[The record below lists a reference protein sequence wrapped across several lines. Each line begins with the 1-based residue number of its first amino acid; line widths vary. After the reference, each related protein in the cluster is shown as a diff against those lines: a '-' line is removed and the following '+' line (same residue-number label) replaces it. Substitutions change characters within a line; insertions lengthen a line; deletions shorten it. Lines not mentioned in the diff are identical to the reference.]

1 MASYEASAVSRGDP
15 EAVWSAWTAVASWSA
30 SDHIES
36 ASIDGE
42 FRAGAVVRSKAR
54 GFPASTLTVTRVDRP
69 TLWVDESRSPGMRMT
84 FDHIIAPTADGTS
97 VTERVEITGPLG
109 FAVGLLLRRKLQAL
123 LAASV
128 AHVADTAASTNHSGP
143 EAG

>member
-42 FRAGAVVRSKAR
+42 FRAGAVVKSKAR

-84 FDHIIAPTADGTS
+84 FDHIIAPTADVDCSTPSPTLPEWKTS
-97 VTERVEITGPLG
+97 RENTVSIV
-109 FAVGLLLRRKLQAL
+109 
-123 LAASV
+123 
-128 AHVADTAASTNHSGP
+128 
-143 EAG
+143 